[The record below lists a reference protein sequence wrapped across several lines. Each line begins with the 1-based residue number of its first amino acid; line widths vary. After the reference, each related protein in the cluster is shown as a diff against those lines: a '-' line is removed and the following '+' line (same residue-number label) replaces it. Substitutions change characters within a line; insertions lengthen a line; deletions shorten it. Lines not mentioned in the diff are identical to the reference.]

1 MFVCARARACIL
13 KSPRPRRAGG
23 TLLFTE
29 FGRRDAAE
37 CVKNRRINT
46 FFFFK
51 AEPLAGW
58 AGPGKL
64 GGAES
69 QFVGVESF

>member
-1 MFVCARARACIL
+1 MCEEQ
-13 KSPRPRRAGG
+13 K
-23 TLLFTE
+23 
-29 FGRRDAAE
+29 D
-37 CVKNRRINT
+37 KH